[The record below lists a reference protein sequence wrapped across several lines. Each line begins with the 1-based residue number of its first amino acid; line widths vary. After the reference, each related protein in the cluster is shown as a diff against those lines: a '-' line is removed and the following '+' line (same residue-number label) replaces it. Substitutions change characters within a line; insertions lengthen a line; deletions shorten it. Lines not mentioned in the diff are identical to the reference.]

1 MDISY
6 GRQLLQDILSSP
18 HDQARRV
25 VPAGDVRGG
34 WVARLLHYLGFL
46 PEGRTALVLTD
57 DGREGRGEGGGG
69 RGRGRESREEGGGGR
84 RRGREGREEG
94 GQGGGRREGWPLVA
108 AGAQSLFD
116 FTLHLRIFNKLF
128 SIM

>member
-1 MDISY
+1 MMDISY

-34 WVARLLHYLGFL
+34 WVARLLHSLGFL

-57 DGREGRGEGGGG
+57 DGREGKEEGGGG
-69 RGRGRESREEGGGGR
+69 RGRGRE
-84 RRGREGREEG
+84 GREEW
-94 GQGGGRREGWPLVA
+94 WPLVA
-108 AGAQSLFD
+108 AGTQSLFD
-116 FTLHLRIFNKLF
+116 FTLHLTIFNEFF

>member
-34 WVARLLHYLGFL
+34 WLARLLHSLGFL

-57 DGREGRGEGGGG
+57 DGREGRGEGG
-69 RGRGRESREEGGGGR
+69 EGGGGR
-84 RRGREGREEG
+84 AGRREEG
-94 GQGGGRREGWPLVA
+94 GVA
-108 AGAQSLFD
+108 ASSSWCP
-116 FTLHLRIFNKLF
+116 K
-128 SIM
+128 SV

>member
-34 WVARLLHYLGFL
+34 WVARLLHSLGFL

-57 DGREGRGEGGGG
+57 DGREGR
-69 RGRGRESREEGGGGR
+69 EEGGGGR
-84 RRGREGREEG
+84 AGRREGEGGGGGGRAGRREEGGVATSSSWRPKSVVPGGERGREGREEG
-94 GQGGGRREGWPLVA
+94 GGKGGR
-108 AGAQSLFD
+108 
-116 FTLHLRIFNKLF
+116 
-128 SIM
+128 

>member
-34 WVARLLHYLGFL
+34 WVARLLHSLGFL

-57 DGREGRGEGGGG
+57 DGREGREEGGGG
-69 RGRGRESREEGGGGR
+69 RGRAGRREEGG
-84 RRGREGREEG
+84 
-94 GQGGGRREGWPLVA
+94 VA
-108 AGAQSLFD
+108 ASSSW
-116 FTLHLRIFNKLF
+116 RPK
-128 SIM
+128 SV

>member
-34 WVARLLHYLGFL
+34 WVARLLHSLGFL
-46 PEGRTALVLTD
+46 PEGRTALVLTMVGRAGEREGEGGQGGER
-57 DGREGRGEGGGG
+57 GREGEGGGG
-69 RGRGRESREEGGGGR
+69 RREW
-84 RRGREGREEG
+84 
-94 GQGGGRREGWPLVA
+94 WPLVA
-108 AGAQSLFD
+108 AGTQSLFD
-116 FTLHLRIFNKLF
+116 FTLHLRIFNELF

>member
-34 WVARLLHYLGFL
+34 WVARLLHSLGFL

-57 DGREGRGEGGGG
+57 DGREGR
-69 RGRGRESREEGGGGR
+69 EEGVGG
-84 RRGREGREEG
+84 RGREGREEG
-94 GQGGGRREGWPLVA
+94 VVA
-108 AGAQSLFD
+108 TSSSW
-116 FTLHLRIFNKLF
+116 HPK
-128 SIM
+128 SV